1 MLHRLILKVIK
12 VHHAPCQIVLKSPI
26 AHLHPPTVFPQ
37 EIQLICLLADEG
49 WFSFPWQVTVIEA
62 NTDFATLFLSLT
74 YVAPVESFL
83 NQSGGCEA
91 LSLLPVN
98 QLKLVPT
105 RLPLKDSCLTI
116 HLTMVF
122 CSIV

>member
-12 VHHAPCQIVLKSPI
+12 VNHAPCQIVLKAPI

-62 NTDFATLFLSLT
+62 NTDFATLFLSLI
-74 YVAPVESFL
+74 YVVPVESFL
-83 NQSGGCEA
+83 NQSQGCEA

-105 RLPLKDSCLTI
+105 RY
-116 HLTMVF
+116 
-122 CSIV
+122 